1 MHAFLGQ
8 GFSQASASTSQ
19 LLNSESIDSLG
30 GALEA
35 TFADDTFDTATAVVA
50 FATESGVQHFSRMYD
65 EGQLESLAVHV
76 GVDENVTSQDALE
89 SLLESDIDGYVYHG
103 KSTFHPKLFYF
114 EGPNRI
120 RAFVGSGNLT
130 NDGLY
135 SNYEAAL
142 VVEVMKDDLDG
153 TATIDDLQAYLS
165 QVRTHGTPLSESL
178 IAELHDDGKITT
190 EQAQRR
196 QRAEQ
201 SSTSADPDDTPS
213 YQADVPRQSPPSRS
227 LSNTSS
233 VDSDGEEYPIS
244 LTDFDEG
251 LLVCDEMPDIP
262 KVTRFKNDTDRVY
275 YRQLISENDNQVN
288 LMRRIIRD
296 AGQLTKGELKQRLRE
311 ERDVTISGSFDADL
325 RVLWRSTD
333 EVAREGRG
341 DDQLLIWTGK

>member
-1 MHAFLGQ
+1 M
-8 GFSQASASTSQ
+8 
-19 LLNSESIDSLG
+19 
-30 GALEA
+30 
-35 TFADDTFDTATAVVA
+35 
-50 FATESGVQHFSRMYD
+50 
-65 EGQLESLAVHV
+65 
-76 GVDENVTSQDALE
+76 
-89 SLLESDIDGYVYHG
+89 
-103 KSTFHPKLFYF
+103 
-114 EGPNRI
+114 
-120 RAFVGSGNLT
+120 

-142 VVEVMKDDLDG
+142 VVEVMKDDPDG
-153 TATIDDLQAYLS
+153 AATIEDLQAYLS

-213 YQADVPRQSPPSRS
+213 YQADVPRQSPPSRFE
-227 LSNTSS
+227 SNTPS

-288 LMRRIIRD
+288 LMRRIIRG
-296 AGQLTKGELKQRLRE
+296 AGQLTKGELKQRVRE
-311 ERDVTISGSFDADL
+311 ERNVTISGSFDADL